1 MIRTVGVVIVAVAF
15 GIGLYFQG
23 WATVPLVGAIYAVAS
38 RRRSAPQDAML
49 GAMIAA
55 IALLVPQMI
64 MPTFL
69 RLLEKLGSIFPMP
82 GITVLALTV
91 LLMMILAFTS
101 ARVALGIVGTRD
113 PRAVR
118 VDPRSVRVG
127 G

>member
-1 MIRTVGVVIVAVAF
+1 MIRMITTLLVAVAF
-15 GIGLYFQG
+15 AAGLYFVG
-23 WATVPLVGAIYAVAS
+23 WMAVPVVGAIYGAVR
-38 RRRSAPQDAML
+38 RRRSAPSEAMTGAML
-49 GAMIAA
+49 ASL
-55 IALLVPQMI
+55 ALLVPQMI

-82 GITVLALTV
+82 GIAVLALTV

-118 VDPRSVRVG
+118 VAPCSVRVG